1 MAAPER
7 ANPIVIGER
16 INPCGNPRLAARL
29 AAGDWDAVDEEARAQ
44 AAAGADLL
52 DVNGALPAN
61 GGSEHASLF
70 EMIDRAERA
79 ADLPLVIDSRHAWIL
94 VQAAERV
101 RRPPILSSLAATR
114 EALERWLPELARTG
128 APVVGLAIDEG
139 GVPAGA
145 AERFACAESFVRAG
159 LALGMPLEH
168 LIVDCVA
175 LPGGEEP
182 VAANA
187 PALDAMRLV
196 STRLGAPLILGISNV
211 SHGAPTTREHRR
223 RAAAFLVAAL
233 DAGLDYAI
241 VNPLDEKIR
250 SMLPAARRERGQ
262 AARSHERPA

>member
-7 ANPIVIGER
+7 AKPIVVGER

-52 DVNGALPAN
+52 DVNGALPAAPA
-61 GGSEHASLF
+61 GESPAEGFAERASLF

-79 ADLPLVIDSRHAWIL
+79 ADLPLVIDSRHPWIL

-114 EALERWLPELARTG
+114 EALGRWLPELARTG
-128 APVVGLAIDEG
+128 APVVGLAIDER
-139 GVPAGA
+139 GVPAAA
-145 AERFACAESFVRAG
+145 AERFACAESFVRSG

-182 VAANA
+182 AATNV

-196 STRLGAPLILGISNV
+196 RTRLGAPLILGISNAAY
-211 SHGAPTTREHRR
+211 GAPTAREHRR
-223 RAAAFLVAAL
+223 RAAAFLAAAL

-250 SMLPAARRERGQ
+250 SMLRAARRERG
-262 AARSHERPA
+262 